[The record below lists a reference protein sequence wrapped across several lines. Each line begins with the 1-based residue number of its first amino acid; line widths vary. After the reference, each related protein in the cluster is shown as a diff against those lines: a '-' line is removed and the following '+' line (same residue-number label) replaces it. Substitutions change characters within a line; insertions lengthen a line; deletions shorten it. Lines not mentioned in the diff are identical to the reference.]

1 MARATAPPPPPAAS
15 VPPPERC
22 SSCQSPELTRLPM
35 VLTDGTDVTF
45 VSCHRC
51 ERREWLTLDDDG
63 SWVSIP
69 IDTVIERSAR
79 KPR

>member
-1 MARATAPPPPPAAS
+1 MVDAAGTS
-15 VPPPERC
+15 GPRPDVC
-22 SSCQSPELTRLPM
+22 STCGSPELTRLPM

-51 ERREWLTLDDDG
+51 ERREWLTLAEDG
-63 SWVSIP
+63 TWESLP
-69 IDTVIERSAR
+69 IEAVIQRSAR